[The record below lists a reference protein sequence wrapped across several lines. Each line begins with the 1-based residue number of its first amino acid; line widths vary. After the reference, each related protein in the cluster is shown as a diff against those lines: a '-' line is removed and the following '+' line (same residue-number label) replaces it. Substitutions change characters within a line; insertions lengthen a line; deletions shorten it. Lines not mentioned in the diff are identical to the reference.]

1 MHVIVHLV
9 QGHRSKASIGPT
21 DEIYQQKESR
31 GGLTSV
37 PMAERKHLLPFR
49 TQKLSSQAAI
59 ILRMWETST
68 VPNYIKA
75 ILTGWLLSF
84 SVLFLHGIISSSG
97 ICQEDQSIDENQ
109 ARPLRV
115 YRIRSGA
122 SIYLYS

>member
-1 MHVIVHLV
+1 
-9 QGHRSKASIGPT
+9 
-21 DEIYQQKESR
+21 
-31 GGLTSV
+31 
-37 PMAERKHLLPFR
+37 
-49 TQKLSSQAAI
+49 
-59 ILRMWETST
+59 